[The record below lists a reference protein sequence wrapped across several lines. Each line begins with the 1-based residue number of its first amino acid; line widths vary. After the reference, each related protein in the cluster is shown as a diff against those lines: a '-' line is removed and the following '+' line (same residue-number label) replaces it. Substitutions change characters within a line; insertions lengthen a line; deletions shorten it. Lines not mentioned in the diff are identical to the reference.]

1 VLVVATNDGLVYS
14 IIKWLTQRA
23 KDRRETR
30 RLLTAVHV
38 LHGSASASP
47 GDGGGGGGVPMGVQ
61 LKDGA
66 IKFTPLR
73 ESERC
78 PSYDLKVRALPLLRT
93 CVCSSRD
100 RVCC

>member
-1 VLVVATNDGLVYS
+1 MVATNDGLVYS

-47 GDGGGGGGVPMGVQ
+47 GDGGGGGGGVPMGVQ